1 MKMGVHGTK
10 HNREFQSM
18 YKQKYVFKHI
28 RMVPMEKKGEGRIK
42 GNRTYERGLVL
53 DPQ

>member
-1 MKMGVHGTK
+1 MAQK

-28 RMVPMEKKGEGRIK
+28 RMVPMEKKVGRKDQRKQNI
-42 GNRTYERGLVL
+42 
-53 DPQ
+53 